1 MVKLLPE
8 TAIVS
13 IYQNVLISNPKASA
27 NSIIAA
33 AKDTRAAMRRQDA
46 LVLIKNLKRT
56 LLETGGL
63 MRRNKNTDMTPHT
76 QNRIGREALKYSRK
90 ESLFISK
97 QKSTLKS
104 RRASVKGKKT
114 GTVKDLERRIYNKQP
129 EGARDEYF
137 EFYG

>member
-8 TAIVS
+8 IDIVHA
-13 IYQNVLISNPKASA
+13 YQNILILNPKTSA

-33 AKDTRAAMRRQDA
+33 AKDTNTAMRRQDA
-46 LVLIKNLKRT
+46 LVLIKNLKRS
-56 LLETGGL
+56 LLEVEGVTS
-63 MRRNKNTDMTPHT
+63 RNKNTNMTPRT
-76 QNRIGREALKYSRK
+76 QKRIKHEALNYSRK

-104 RRASVKGKKT
+104 RQAAVKGKKA
-114 GTVKDLERRIYNKQP
+114 GSVKDLERRMYNKQS
-129 EGARDEYF
+129 EGAKDEYF